1 MYFNFISISTVSFLT
16 WQTVTLYNFF
26 CLFHSHHLEKLIWCY
41 FFGVCGLRGPASVYN
56 RRMPTVKALLEDC
69 TNSSWPCSRH
79 CSQHLAQCI
88 RREFDKYD
96 YRDQPVFMKQNN
108 CHFLTNF
115 QGFTCRCLKFHSQPN
130 KEDIVIPLWYITG
143 T

>member
-1 MYFNFISISTVSFLT
+1 MYFIFISISTVSFLT
-16 WQTVTLYNFF
+16 WQTVTLYNF
-26 CLFHSHHLEKLIWCY
+26 LSISQSSSREINMML
-41 FFGVCGLRGPASVYN
+41 FFGMCGLRGPASVYN

-69 TNSSWPCSRH
+69 TNSSWPCSLH

-130 KEDIVIPLWYITG
+130 KEDIVIPL
-143 T
+143 